1 MTDPSPANPLR
12 LSELGSDP
20 AAVLRLITH
29 FDAFDESAANAD
41 TVIRAAALLAE
52 CPAGASWPSGTVIR
66 YDAAGRLLPAT
77 AAPAHASGSDPA
89 VWLER
94 HPPTS
99 LPAAPG
105 TDATHAQDADR
116 ARDGAAPRPGDRGVT
131 VDGTGNRLHGNE
143 IRTGVLESPPQ
154 RWPAETSARPH
165 PLDGVVLDRLRHC
178 LRVVAA
184 RQVADPLRMDDPALL
199 EVVLSEKERRED
211 RVRAMRLLGL
221 DPGRATRV
229 LAVTGPGAAEAV
241 RIIGEHVPILR
252 QAVIG
257 ATTAVLVQDLA
268 ALGESAGRALGSDGS
283 TRQSGPRTAGS
294 AATPRAGEESA
305 SGPGRPSM
313 VDRGLSDTLNA
324 AVVQAF
330 PASRAG
336 AAGPWIGV
344 GERLPALA
352 AAASWE
358 QARRAL
364 RFASS
369 TWHGRRVIAFERL
382 GALELLAD
390 LPVQRLLGTADVTR
404 INEFAATEAG
414 ALAVDTLEAFC
425 VFGTL
430 RRTAT
435 ELHLHHSTVAARIA
449 QVEAVMGWGVDD
461 ALDRFTATLVLFVRR
476 MALSSAQLA
485 GPSAVDPTSVGSR
498 R

>member
-1 MTDPSPANPLR
+1 MLDPVPTSNAPR
-12 LSELGSDP
+12 LSELGDDA
-20 AAVLRLITH
+20 AAVLRIIAY

-52 CPAGASWPSGTVIR
+52 CPSGATWPAGPTIR
-66 YDAAGRLLPAT
+66 YDAAGRLLPAQP
-77 AAPAHASGSDPA
+77 APPAPVGPDPA

-94 HPPTS
+94 
-99 LPAAPG
+99 PAA
-105 TDATHAQDADR
+105 
-116 ARDGAAPRPGDRGVT
+116 
-131 VDGTGNRLHGNE
+131 
-143 IRTGVLESPPQ
+143 
-154 RWPAETSARPH
+154 PH

-178 LRVVAA
+178 LRVVSA
-184 RQVADPLRMDDPALL
+184 RQVANPLRMDDPALL

-229 LAVTGPGAAEAV
+229 LGVAGPGAAEAV
-241 RIIGEHVPILR
+241 RIIGEHVAVSR
-252 QAVIG
+252 RAVIG
-257 ATTAVLVQDLA
+257 SITAVLVQDFGPPGVMTDGRTGSGSGGRGPAGTSGETA
-268 ALGESAGRALGSDGS
+268 AV
-283 TRQSGPRTAGS
+283 
-294 AATPRAGEESA
+294 
-305 SGPGRPSM
+305 GPGRPSM

-330 PASRAG
+330 PASQAG

-344 GERLPALA
+344 GERLPAYA
-352 AAASWE
+352 AATSWE

-390 LPVQRLLGTADVTR
+390 LPVQRLLGTADVMR
-404 INEFAATEAG
+404 ISEFAATEPG

-449 QVEAVMGWGVDD
+449 QVEAVMGWGMDD

-476 MALSSAQLA
+476 MALSSAQLS
-485 GPSAVDPTSVGSR
+485 GPPVADPTGVG
-498 R
+498 

>member
-1 MTDPSPANPLR
+1 MLDPAPTSNVPR
-12 LSELGSDP
+12 LSELGDDA
-20 AAVLRLITH
+20 AAVLRIIAY

-52 CPAGASWPSGTVIR
+52 CPAGATWPAGPTIR
-66 YDAAGRLLPAT
+66 YDAAGRLLPAQPT
-77 AAPAHASGSDPA
+77 GPDPVGPDPT

-94 HPPTS
+94 HTLPGDQHPT
-99 LPAAPG
+99 LPDQAARQVLPDAGGRGKFDRSGRPG
-105 TDATHAQDADR
+105 PEGVQPW
-116 ARDGAAPRPGDRGVT
+116 GAA
-131 VDGTGNRLHGNE
+131 
-143 IRTGVLESPPQ
+143 
-154 RWPAETSARPH
+154 PH
-165 PLDGVVLDRLRHC
+165 PLDDVVLDRLRHC
-178 LRVVAA
+178 LRVVSA
-184 RQVADPLRMDDPALL
+184 RQVVNPLRMDDPALL

-229 LAVTGPGAAEAV
+229 LGVAGPGAAEAV
-241 RIIGEHVPILR
+241 RIIGEHVPVSR

-257 ATTAVLVQDLA
+257 SITAVLVQDF
-268 ALGESAGRALGSDGS
+268 GPPGVMTDGRAGSGS
-283 TRQSGPRTAGS
+283 GGRGAAGMSGET
-294 AATPRAGEESA
+294 AAT
-305 SGPGRPSM
+305 GPGRPSM

-330 PASRAG
+330 PASQAG
-336 AAGPWIGV
+336 AVGPWIGV
-344 GERLPALA
+344 GERLPAYA
-352 AAASWE
+352 AATSWE

-390 LPVQRLLGTADVTR
+390 LPVQRLLGTADVMR
-404 INEFAATEAG
+404 ISDFAATEAG

-435 ELHLHHSTVAARIA
+435 ELHLHHSTVAARIT
-449 QVEAVMGWGVDD
+449 QVEAVMGWDVDD

-476 MALSSAQLA
+476 MALSSAQLS
-485 GPSAVDPTSVGSR
+485 GPLPADPTSVGQPR
-498 R
+498 

>member
-1 MTDPSPANPLR
+1 MLDPAPTSNVPR
-12 LSELGSDP
+12 LSELGDDA
-20 AAVLRLITH
+20 AAVLRIIAY

-52 CPAGASWPSGTVIR
+52 CPAGATWPAGPTIR
-66 YDAAGRLLPAT
+66 YDAAGRLLPAQPT
-77 AAPAHASGSDPA
+77 GPDPVGPDPT

-94 HPPTS
+94 PT
-99 LPAAPG
+99 LPGDQHLTLPDQVARQVLPG
-105 TDATHAQDADR
+105 AGGRGTSERSGRPGPEGVQPW
-116 ARDGAAPRPGDRGVT
+116 GAA
-131 VDGTGNRLHGNE
+131 
-143 IRTGVLESPPQ
+143 
-154 RWPAETSARPH
+154 PH
-165 PLDGVVLDRLRHC
+165 PLDDVVLDRLRHC
-178 LRVVAA
+178 LRVVSA
-184 RQVADPLRMDDPALL
+184 RQVANPLRMDDPALL

-229 LAVTGPGAAEAV
+229 LAVAGPGAAEAV
-241 RIIGEHVPILR
+241 RIIGEHVPIQR
-252 QAVIG
+252 HAVIG

-268 ALGESAGRALGSDGS
+268 PFDGRESVAAQGHRSASAAATRTVADNAASAGRTPGATGIA
-283 TRQSGPRTAGS
+283 RPAGS
-294 AATPRAGEESA
+294 GGGAGMLDGVGAA
-305 SGPGRPSM
+305 GPGRPSM

-330 PASRAG
+330 PASQAG
-336 AAGPWIGV
+336 AVGPWIGV
-344 GERLPALA
+344 GERLPAYA
-352 AAASWE
+352 AATSWE

-390 LPVQRLLGTADVTR
+390 LPVQRLLGTADVMR
-404 INEFAATEAG
+404 ISEFAATEAG

-435 ELHLHHSTVAARIA
+435 ELHLHHSTVAARIT
-449 QVEAVMGWGVDD
+449 QVEAVMGWDVDD

-476 MALSSAQLA
+476 MALSSAQLS
-485 GPSAVDPTSVGSR
+485 GPLPADPTSVGQPR
-498 R
+498 

>member
-1 MTDPSPANPLR
+1 MTEPAPPANPLR
-12 LSELGSDP
+12 LSELGADP

-52 CPAGASWPSGTVIR
+52 CPAGASWSSGTVIR
-66 YDAAGRLLPAT
+66 YDAAGRLLPAAGT
-77 AAPAHASGSDPA
+77 PADATGSDPA

-94 HPPTS
+94 P
-99 LPAAPG
+99 
-105 TDATHAQDADR
+105 
-116 ARDGAAPRPGDRGVT
+116 GAAPASR
-131 VDGTGNRLHGNE
+131 NRLPGS
-143 IRTGVLESPPQ
+143 GVRQ
-154 RWPAETSARPH
+154 GETVGSQDRRSADLSAGPH
-165 PLDGVVLDRLRHC
+165 PLDAAVLDRLRHC

-184 RQVADPLRMDDPALL
+184 RQVANPLRMDDPALL

-229 LAVTGPGAAEAV
+229 LAVTGPGAADAV
-241 RIIGEHVPILR
+241 RIIGEHVSVLR

-257 ATTAVLVQDLA
+257 SITAVLIQDFGQSSVLSDGRASFGHGGRDSA
-268 ALGESAGRALGSDGS
+268 APNGAARSGRGTGSAG
-283 TRQSGPRTAGS
+283 SGDVVGAAGGVGE
-294 AATPRAGEESA
+294 AAAA
-305 SGPGRPSM
+305 PGRPTP
-313 VDRGLSDTLNA
+313 VDRGLSDILNT
-324 AVVQAF
+324 AVVQEF
-330 PASRAG
+330 PASQAG
-336 AAGPWIGV
+336 ADGPWIGM
-344 GERLPALA
+344 GERLPAYA
-352 AAASWE
+352 AATSWE

-382 GALELLAD
+382 GVMELLAD

-404 INEFAATEAG
+404 ISEFAATEAG

-425 VFGTL
+425 LFGTL

-449 QVEAVMGWGVDD
+449 QVEAVMGWDIDD

-485 GPSAVDPTSVGSR
+485 GPSAADPTSVGYGR
-498 R
+498 

>member
-1 MTDPSPANPLR
+1 MTESAPPTNPLR

-66 YDAAGRLLPAT
+66 YDAAGRLLLAT
-77 AAPAHASGSDPA
+77 AAPADASGSDPA

-94 HPPTS
+94 
-99 LPAAPG
+99 
-105 TDATHAQDADR
+105 
-116 ARDGAAPRPGDRGVT
+116 
-131 VDGTGNRLHGNE
+131 
-143 IRTGVLESPPQ
+143 PPQ
-154 RWPAETSARPH
+154 QRPADTSARPH

-229 LAVTGPGAAEAV
+229 LAVAGPGAAEAV
-241 RIIGEHVPILR
+241 RIIGEYVPILR

-257 ATTAVLVQDLA
+257 ATTAVLVQDLTALGGADGRGAVSAIGHHAA
-268 ALGESAGRALGSDGS
+268 ALG
-283 TRQSGPRTAGS
+283 QTA
-294 AATPRAGEESA
+294 T
-305 SGPGRPSM
+305 GPGRPSM

-324 AVVQAF
+324 AVVHAF
-330 PASRAG
+330 PASQAG

-449 QVEAVMGWGVDD
+449 QVEAVMGWDVDD

-476 MALSSAQLA
+476 MALSSAQLSA
-485 GPSAVDPTSVGSR
+485 PAAVDPTSVGHGR
-498 R
+498 

>member
-1 MTDPSPANPLR
+1 MLDPAPTSNAPR
-12 LSELGSDP
+12 LSELGDDA
-20 AAVLRLITH
+20 AAVLRIIAY

-52 CPAGASWPSGTVIR
+52 CPAGATWPAGPTIR
-66 YDAAGRLLPAT
+66 YDAAGRLLPAQP
-77 AAPAHASGSDPA
+77 APPAPAGPDPV

-94 HPPTS
+94 PALLGEEHQLLPDQRERQVLSDRDVRWTASDQRGQAGPDQRARRARPDRPTQIGQVGVQ
-99 LPAAPG
+99 PAA
-105 TDATHAQDADR
+105 
-116 ARDGAAPRPGDRGVT
+116 
-131 VDGTGNRLHGNE
+131 
-143 IRTGVLESPPQ
+143 
-154 RWPAETSARPH
+154 SAPH
-165 PLDGVVLDRLRHC
+165 PLDDVVLDRLRHC
-178 LRVVAA
+178 LRVVSA
-184 RQVADPLRMDDPALL
+184 RQVANPLRMDDPALL

-229 LAVTGPGAAEAV
+229 LGVAGPGAAEAV
-241 RIIGEHVPILR
+241 RIIGEHVPVSR

-257 ATTAVLVQDLA
+257 SITAVLVQDF
-268 ALGESAGRALGSDGS
+268 GPPGVMTDGRAGSGS
-283 TRQSGPRTAGS
+283 GGSGAAGTAGET
-294 AATPRAGEESA
+294 AAV
-305 SGPGRPSM
+305 GPGRPSM

-330 PASRAG
+330 PASQAG

-344 GERLPALA
+344 GERLPAYA
-352 AAASWE
+352 AATSWE

-390 LPVQRLLGTADVTR
+390 LPVQRLLGTADVMR
-404 INEFAATEAG
+404 ISEFAATEAG

-449 QVEAVMGWGVDD
+449 QVEAVMGWDVDD

-476 MALSSAQLA
+476 MALSSAQLS
-485 GPSAVDPTSVGSR
+485 GPPAADPTSVGQPR
-498 R
+498 

>member
-1 MTDPSPANPLR
+1 M
-12 LSELGSDP
+12 SELGADP
-20 AAVLRLITH
+20 AAALRVITH

-52 CPAGASWPSGTVIR
+52 CPVGASWPSGTVIR

-77 AAPAHASGSDPA
+77 GVPADALGSDPA

-94 HPPTS
+94 RAAS
-99 LPAAPG
+99 EPAV
-105 TDATHAQDADR
+105 TES
-116 ARDGAAPRPGDRGVT
+116 AAG
-131 VDGTGNRLHGNE
+131 
-143 IRTGVLESPPQ
+143 
-154 RWPAETSARPH
+154 PH
-165 PLDGVVLDRLRHC
+165 LLDGVVLDRLRHC
-178 LRVVAA
+178 LLVSAS
-184 RQVADPLRMDDPALL
+184 RQVANPLGMDDPALL

-229 LAVTGPGAAEAV
+229 LAVAGPGAVEAV
-241 RIIGEHVPILR
+241 RIIGEQVPILR

-268 ALGESAGRALGSDGS
+268 PLGVGSDG
-283 TRQSGPRTAGS
+283 RGPV
-294 AATPRAGEESA
+294 AANGFPAGEA
-305 SGPGRPSM
+305 AGAAGPTTGPGRPSM
-313 VDRGLSDTLNA
+313 VDRGLSDTLNF

-330 PASRAG
+330 PASQAG
-336 AAGPWIGV
+336 VAGPWIGV

-352 AAASWE
+352 AAASWG

-430 RRTAT
+430 RSTAT

-449 QVEAVMGWGVDD
+449 QVEAVMGWDVDD

-476 MALSSAQLA
+476 MALSSAQL
-485 GPSAVDPTSVGSR
+485 SAPAAADPTSVGPGR
-498 R
+498 

>member
-1 MTDPSPANPLR
+1 MTESAPPANPLR
-12 LSELGSDP
+12 LSELGSGP
-20 AAVLRLITH
+20 AAVLRLIAH

-52 CPAGASWPSGTVIR
+52 CPAGASWPSSTVIR

-77 AAPAHASGSDPA
+77 PAPAEASGSDPA

-94 HPPTS
+94 
-99 LPAAPG
+99 
-105 TDATHAQDADR
+105 
-116 ARDGAAPRPGDRGVT
+116 
-131 VDGTGNRLHGNE
+131 
-143 IRTGVLESPPQ
+143 PPQ
-154 RWPAETSARPH
+154 QWPADTSARPH
-165 PLDGVVLDRLRHC
+165 PLDDVVLDRLRHC

-268 ALGESAGRALGSDGS
+268 ALGGSDGRGAVS
-283 TRQSGPRTAGS
+283 AIGHHATVLGSGGSPRASGPRAAGS
-294 AATPRAGEESA
+294 AATSHAEQPAT
-305 SGPGRPSM
+305 GPGRPSM
-313 VDRGLSDTLNA
+313 VDHGLSDTLNA

-330 PASRAG
+330 PASQAG

-449 QVEAVMGWGVDD
+449 QVEAVMGWDVDD

-476 MALSSAQLA
+476 MALSSAQLSA
-485 GPSAVDPTSVGSR
+485 PAAVDPTSVGHR

>member
-1 MTDPSPANPLR
+1 MLDPAPTSNVPR
-12 LSELGSDP
+12 LSELGDDA
-20 AAVLRLITH
+20 AAVLRIIAY

-52 CPAGASWPSGTVIR
+52 CPAGATWPAGPTIR
-66 YDAAGRLLPAT
+66 YDAAGRLLPAQPT
-77 AAPAHASGSDPA
+77 GPDPVGPDPT

-94 HPPTS
+94 PT
-99 LPAAPG
+99 LPGDQHLTPLDQAARQVLPDACGRGKSDRSGRPG
-105 TDATHAQDADR
+105 PEGVQPW
-116 ARDGAAPRPGDRGVT
+116 GAA
-131 VDGTGNRLHGNE
+131 
-143 IRTGVLESPPQ
+143 
-154 RWPAETSARPH
+154 PH
-165 PLDGVVLDRLRHC
+165 PLDDVVLDRLRHC
-178 LRVVAA
+178 LRVVSA
-184 RQVADPLRMDDPALL
+184 RQVANPLRMDDPALL

-229 LAVTGPGAAEAV
+229 LGVAGPGAAEAV
-241 RIIGEHVPILR
+241 RIIGEHVPVSR

-257 ATTAVLVQDLA
+257 SITAVLVQDFGPPGVMTDGRVGSGSGGRGA
-268 ALGESAGRALGSDGS
+268 AGTSGE
-283 TRQSGPRTAGS
+283 TA
-294 AATPRAGEESA
+294 AV
-305 SGPGRPSM
+305 GPGRPSM

-330 PASRAG
+330 PASQAG
-336 AAGPWIGV
+336 AVGPWIGV
-344 GERLPALA
+344 GERLPAYA
-352 AAASWE
+352 AATSWE

-390 LPVQRLLGTADVTR
+390 LPVQRLLGTADVMR
-404 INEFAATEAG
+404 ISEFAVTEAG

-449 QVEAVMGWGVDD
+449 QVEAVMGWDVDD

-476 MALSSAQLA
+476 MALSSAQLS
-485 GPSAVDPTSVGSR
+485 GPLPADPTSVGQPR
-498 R
+498 